1 MITALQLAAAAP
13 AVDPCTVSPPTS
25 ESVQACVDA
34 NTTNLGEQIGGVVG
48 AVGDAATSVAGSA
61 VGAGIQWV
69 IDWIQEAMA
78 DVAVSVASFWTST
91 PTVSVGSVDG
101 SASPTVGWIQDALR
115 NYTVILAVISLV
127 FGGVYLAIKGRVT
140 LPQLGIFLFR
150 IAAAG
155 ALTTAV
161 CAALIGAADDFSEWI
176 IPAASNG
183 SDLGANLAALFA
195 NPITGPVGLV
205 CLILELLS
213 SLFLVAM
220 MWVRSAMLV
229 LLVGTVG
236 LAAVMWSP
244 TYFARHA
251 KAIVALVLVKPLA
264 ALIFA
269 VGFRLL
275 GSDVAAQGVTEAIVG
290 AVILLSACW
299 SWKFLVKV
307 VAPFDDPLP
316 QTGLGGA
323 VARAAA
329 FAALVAK

>member
-1 MITALQLAAAAP
+1 M
-13 AVDPCTVSPPTS
+13 
-25 ESVQACVDA
+25 DA

-140 LPQLGIFLFR
+140 LPQLGMFLFR

-205 CLILELLS
+205 CLDP
-213 SLFLVAM
+213 
-220 MWVRSAMLV
+220 R
-229 LLVGTVG
+229 
-236 LAAVMWSP
+236 AAVQP
-244 TYFARHA
+244 VPGGDDVGPLRDARPA
-251 KAIVALVLVKPLA
+251 GRDGRP
-264 ALIFA
+264 
-269 VGFRLL
+269 GR
-275 GSDVAAQGVTEAIVG
+275 GD
-290 AVILLSACW
+290 
-299 SWKFLVKV
+299 V
-307 VAPFDDPLP
+307 VADLLRPARQGDRRPGP
-316 QTGLGGA
+316 GQT
-323 VARAAA
+323 ARRADLRRRVPAARQRRRRPRA
-329 FAALVAK
+329 SPRPSSAP